1 MMRRED
7 YKAVKHMDREQMNA
21 YLERVY
27 KRAYRAGYE
36 AGIRRGYRNPPAIE
50 ISPEEPGEGQE

>member
-7 YKAVKHMDREQMNA
+7 YKAVKHMDREQMNT

-27 KRAYRAGYE
+27 KRAYRAGYTDALKSGAKLAVSHQE
-36 AGIRRGYRNPPAIE
+36 SN
-50 ISPEEPGEGQE
+50 GEQE